1 MQKTHTP
8 TTKYKRKI
16 ITLEASIPK
25 FKLHWKKKKF
35 EFAAVTTFLKNIIDK
50 ILYVYTNDTTLPT
63 FEKKNTIYVHTKL
76 YGLFSNLIKVK
87 IIKYTPFF
95 P

>member
-63 FEKKNTIYVHTKL
+63 FEKKKY
-76 YGLFSNLIKVK
+76 NLCTHK
-87 IIKYTPFF
+87 IVRAVFESDQG
-95 P
+95 

>member
-1 MQKTHTP
+1 LQKTHTP

-63 FEKKNTIYVHTKL
+63 FEKK
-76 YGLFSNLIKVK
+76 
-87 IIKYTPFF
+87 IIQFMYTQNCTGCFQI
-95 P
+95 